1 MKPVSKRLFALSAVA
16 AVVASSLS
24 LSNPVAA
31 VESTFTPPC
40 VDDPVAL
47 GPEEELVTK
56 PAPRELLRS
65 SGLADFVT
73 AFAEDLCAGPGK
85 RRSMPSSRTG
95 HGNCGP
101 AASTP
106 LER

>member
-1 MKPVSKRLFALSAVA
+1 AVA

-73 AFAEDLCAGPGK
+73 AFAEDLCA
-85 RRSMPSSRTG
+85 RSGEEAIDALVENRSRELWTRG
-95 HGNCGP
+95 I
-101 AASTP
+101 
-106 LER
+106 